1 MMFVSKEEEESGEE
15 EYEEE
20 EHEALLKSLEM
31 VFVFLP
37 TPAFVFLAFVFKDDD
52 VDEPSE

>member
-1 MMFVSKEEEESGEE
+1 MIFVSKEAEESGEE

-20 EHEALLKSLEM
+20 EQDALLKSL
-31 VFVFLP
+31 VVLFVFLP
-37 TPAFVFLAFVFKDDD
+37 PAFVFVAFELKDDD